1 MYKAITTQF
10 FNSMSYKHNDLM
22 AMRQRY
28 WQDQTEAVQ
37 AEKCFFQHF
46 LTEQHIYNIASLAD
60 AEYFFFSLPSQI
72 IIKGYAIG
80 FQHPL
85 VFDLLLDYVQ
95 KNREALS
102 QRLPIKIQYRL

>member
-46 LTEQHIYNIASLAD
+46 LTEQHIYNIASLED

-80 FQHPL
+80 
-85 VFDLLLDYVQ
+85 DYVQ
-95 KNREALS
+95 KNRDALS
-102 QRLPIKIQYRL
+102 QRLPIKIPYRL